1 MITYMYI
8 VPSYFSLVM
17 MFLPQKD
24 SAELSYMKS
33 QFGLVNSKLDMV
45 LAGQDEV
52 KAGLDILQVT
62 NFIDPTKIHDL
73 RDKVIRLQPILLYEL
88 RRENKLSKVSKRS
101 LEKLIDEFKET
112 QLESMLKSLIWSIT
126 GKLAKSIKN

>member
-1 MITYMYI
+1 MG
-8 VPSYFSLVM
+8 PSNFSLVM

-52 KAGLDILQVT
+52 KAALDILQRT
-62 NFIDPTKIHDL
+62 KDIDPQKIHDL

-88 RRENKLSKVSKRS
+88 RRENKLSKASKRS

-112 QLESMLKSLIWSIT
+112 QLESMLKSLISSIT
-126 GKLAKSIKN
+126 GKSI